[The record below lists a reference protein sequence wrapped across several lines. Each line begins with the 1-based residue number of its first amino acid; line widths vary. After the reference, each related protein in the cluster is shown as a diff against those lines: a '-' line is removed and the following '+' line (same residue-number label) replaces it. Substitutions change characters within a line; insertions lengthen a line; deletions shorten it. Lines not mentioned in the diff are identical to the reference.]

1 MQVDTRTQTRVR
13 THVHAHMRVGKQN
26 SLSAMERDFEETT
39 ESIAGVISPYMPGEV
54 NLELERLNAQIDSQW
69 RSGVQAAEEELRAGV
84 ERARYNIQRRTK
96 RRVVEDG
103 AARLTWRDGAIYATS
118 VDGAVSVPILDS
130 MGPAMYID
138 DIDDVHIFMGMQQG
152 QDLAQHVVALGSLP
166 VSARRWLACAR
177 QKLWWMSPDV
187 GDRCTPIPAETQ
199 FLLYDAGGGMY
210 AVILP
215 LVGNTFRSALW
226 GAAGREGGIDLHIE
240 SGDPNVK
247 TDTCATSVVVAA
259 GRHPL
264 PLLDWSMPLS
274 VSATCLTNL
283 HQPCTKICPAY
294 FAPISADLMPTVYRS
309 YQAATRR
316 RHGPLYAAGARL
328 CSGRRPSWVLSSAQ
342 GESPPRLIGRLW
354 LVHLGRL
361 LLPGL

>member
-96 RRVVEDG
+96 RRVVEGG
-103 AARLTWRDGAIYATS
+103 AATLTWRDGAIYATS

-187 GDRCTPIPAETQ
+187 GDRSTPIPAETQ

-240 SGDPNVK
+240 SGDPKVK

-259 GRHPL
+259 GRRPL
-264 PLLDWSMPLS
+264 PLLHCSMPLS
-274 VSATCLTNL
+274 LTVTCLTKVQ
-283 HQPCTKICPAY
+283 QP
-294 FAPISADLMPTVYRS
+294 
-309 YQAATRR
+309 
-316 RHGPLYAAGARL
+316 
-328 CSGRRPSWVLSSAQ
+328 
-342 GESPPRLIGRLW
+342 
-354 LVHLGRL
+354 
-361 LLPGL
+361 